1 MIEENSIWFNEDDFA
16 QPAVLTMSGR
26 SPKKIYIVFNEPG
39 AEIMLNEQQVIT
51 TDPTAL
57 CKTSDV
63 EDAVQ
68 SDTLKVGSITYY
80 VLKNLSQGDGTSL
93 LTLTKDAP

>member
-1 MIEENSIWFNEDDFA
+1 MIQEHDIWFNEDDFA

-26 SPKKIYIVFNEPG
+26 SPKKISVIYNEPG

-57 CKTSDV
+57 CKTADV
-63 EDAVQ
+63 EDAAQ
-68 SDTLKVGSITYY
+68 SDTLKISGTTYY
-80 VLKNLSQGDGTSL
+80 VLKNLPQGDGTSL
-93 LTLTKDAP
+93 LTLSKDAP